1 VQINK
6 TPVGNIILKPMKKK
20 TLPIIAVTMGDP
32 TGIGPEIILK
42 VAGEKSIYKKCRPLV
57 IGDAS
62 IIEGTKKIVSSDIK
76 INPIKDPAY
85 GKYQFGT
92 IDIINLSDLTYE
104 KTIYGKPDNKTSE
117 AMVKY
122 IIEAIK
128 LPLQKKIDGVATCP
142 INKEAMNLAGYNYN
156 GHTEIFAEKT
166 ETTNYAMMF
175 YGDKLKTTL
184 VTIHVPLKDVPSLI
198 TKNKIEK
205 TIRITG
211 KALIERFG
219 IKKPKIA
226 IAALNPHA
234 GENNMFGDEE
244 KKIIIPGI
252 KAAESKQYRLFGPI
266 PGDTVFYRA
275 LKKEYDAV
283 ISIYHDQGLI
293 PFKMIHFKDGV
304 NTTLGLPIIRTSVAH
319 GTAYDIA
326 GKGKA
331 DYKSLFSAIKLAA
344 YQSHSTGLGLIEQ

>member
-1 VQINK
+1 MNK
-6 TPVGNIILKPMKKK
+6 KNLH
-20 TLPIIAVTMGDP
+20 IIAVTMGDP

-42 VAGEKSIYKKCRPLV
+42 AAQEESIYKKCRPLV
-57 IGDAS
+57 IGDAD
-62 IIEGTKKIVSSDIK
+62 IIEGTKKIVSSGIK
-76 INPIKDPAY
+76 INPIKDPAQ

-92 IDIINLSDLTYE
+92 MDIIHLSELIYE
-104 KTIYGKPDNKTSE
+104 KTVYGKPNNKTSN

-122 IIEAIK
+122 IVEAIK
-128 LPLQKKIDGVATCP
+128 LTMQKKVDGVATCP
-142 INKEAMNLAGYNYN
+142 INKEAMNFAGYNYN

-166 ETTNYAMMF
+166 KTKDYVMMF
-175 YGDKLKTTL
+175 YGDKLKTAL
-184 VTIHVPLKDVPSLI
+184 VTIHVPLKDVPFLI

-226 IAALNPHA
+226 IAAFNPHS

-244 KKIIIPGI
+244 ERIIIPGI
-252 KAAESKQYRLFGPI
+252 KAAESKQYKLFGPI
-266 PGDTVFYRA
+266 SGDTVFYRA
-275 LKKEYDAV
+275 IKKEYDAV

-293 PFKMIHFKDGV
+293 PFKMIHFQDGV

-331 DYKSLFSAIKLAA
+331 NHRSLLAAIKLAA
-344 YQSHSTGLGLIEQ
+344 LQSRDVA